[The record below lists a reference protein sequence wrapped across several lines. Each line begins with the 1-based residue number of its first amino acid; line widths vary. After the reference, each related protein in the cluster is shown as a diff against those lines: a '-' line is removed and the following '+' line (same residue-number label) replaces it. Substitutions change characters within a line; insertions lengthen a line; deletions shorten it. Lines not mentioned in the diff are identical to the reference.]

1 MRRDVF
7 RHHRPNLRRRARHAH
22 AWGYTSPMTAESN
35 TEQLVTKGLCVR
47 LETQH
52 GEADQ
57 VEEFL
62 SEAHSLVSQEPDT
75 TAWFAVRFGQDE
87 YGIVDFFPDDNGRN
101 AHLKGP
107 VAQALA
113 GEGSALL
120 TSEPQ
125 MQRLEV
131 LACKLPDGGAFDIRK
146 SLLLTFAPKS
156 EHETQVAQFLRDAR
170 TIVADEPGTLAWFA
184 LQFDDGS
191 FGIFDVFGDSKSRL
205 KHLTGGVPRELA
217 KHALELL
224 GSLPDM
230 DKCDVLA
237 AKVQAR

>member
-1 MRRDVF
+1 
-7 RHHRPNLRRRARHAH
+7 
-22 AWGYTSPMTAESN
+22 MTAETN
-35 TEQLVTKGLCVR
+35 TKKLVTKGLCVR

-52 GEADQ
+52 GQTEQ
-57 VEEFL
+57 VEKFL
-62 SEAHSLVSQEPDT
+62 TDARSLVSQEPDT
-75 TAWFAVRFGQDE
+75 TAWFAVRFGQGE

-101 AHLKGP
+101 AHLNGP

-113 GEGSALL
+113 GQGSALL
-120 TSEPQ
+120 TGEPE

-131 LACKLPDGGAFDIRK
+131 LAEKLPNGGASDIRK
-146 SLLLTFAPKS
+146 GLLLTFAPKS
-156 EHETQVAQFLRDAR
+156 EHETKVAQFLRDAR

-184 LQFDDGS
+184 LQFEDGR
-191 FGIFDVFGDSKSRL
+191 FGIFDVFADSKSRL

-237 AKVQAR
+237 AKVQA